1 MLHAMLWA
9 ENVFNS
15 TYDSDVSVS
24 VSVSVGVG
32 TSGIGSDDD
41 NEHGRVRC
49 TDQEV

>member
-24 VSVSVGVG
+24 VGVGTG

>member
-15 TYDSDVSVS
+15 TYDSDVSA
-24 VSVSVGVG
+24 SVGVGTG